1 MTTVVFQ
8 SFRTTDVPPWIA
20 RCLASVREWARS
32 KGWDYRFVD
41 DAILDMVP
49 DWYLEK
55 AAGCLPIATDLGRL
69 ELARRLLAEGYR
81 RTVWL
86 DADVLVFDPENFNID
101 TNSEFAFGREVW
113 VQRDGG
119 GRLKVFRNVH
129 NAVSVFVEGNSF
141 LDFYVHSCLSIVGR
155 FEGRMVPQIVGTK
168 FLTALHN
175 MVGFALIDAV
185 AMFGPVVLEDIVR
198 GGGPAIELHRRTLG
212 APVRAANLCSSL
224 AAGPAGNIHSD
235 ACDALLETRG
245 GIVNGSGA

>member
-1 MTTVVFQ
+1 MTTVVYQ
-8 SFRTTDVPPWIA
+8 SFRTTDVPPWIG
-20 RCLASVREWARS
+20 RCLGSVDEWARR

-41 DAILDMVP
+41 DAIFDLVP

-69 ELARRLLAEGYR
+69 ELARRLLGEGYR
-81 RTVWL
+81 RAVWL
-86 DADVLVFDPENFNID
+86 DADVLIFDPDNFHVE
-101 TNSEFAFGREVW
+101 TTSEFAFGREVW
-113 VQRDGG
+113 VQHDKA

-141 LDFYVHSCLSIVGR
+141 LDFYIHSCLSIVGR
-155 FEGRMVPQIVGTK
+155 HDGGMVPQIVGTK

-175 MVGFALIDAV
+175 MIGFPLIDAV
-185 AMFGPVVLEDIVR
+185 AMFSPVVLEDIVG

-212 APVRAANLCSSL
+212 APVCAANLCASL
-224 AAGPAGNIHSD
+224 AAGSAGNSHAD

-245 GIVNGSGA
+245 EIVNGTGA